1 MYYKSRTLVTA
12 SHSLVIERQVNVMT
26 DPGPEESPT
35 RYMLPEEEGKGLVD
49 YSLNP
54 HSPTKYP
61 IATKKRKKADKKK
74 TNKPKKEPGKSVQ
87 FKPKVTLKTIYTKL
101 KNHLEEVD
109 LTNKDDYPSRV
120 TAFALKRKSQKESLK
135 YQHQYR
141 PLMPRRMS
149 ILKHI
154 RDTLQ
159 GENGNQSSLSP
170 SQTLDPDEF
179 LESLSKLKQ
188 EEPYRNPSPLLTQ
201 ILYPCPIHPDQ
212 ALKIRETDTQWGHWE
227 YFKCPVKGCFVSCG
241 SHNVAN
247 YLDSAKRQLHEYY
260 YRLPLDKM
268 RCHCANPLAMTMSHS
283 EKPQGGYSSGAAGDC
298 VLSSS
303 GSMKTPEEK
312 TESG

>member
-87 FKPKVTLKTIYTKL
+87 FKPTVTLKTIYRTL
-101 KNHLEEVD
+101 RSQIEEIG
-109 LTNKDDYPSRV
+109 LANEDDYSSRV
-120 TAFALKRKSQKESLK
+120 TAFALKRKSQKEILK

-141 PLMPRRMS
+141 PLTPRRMM
-149 ILKHI
+149 IEKHI

-159 GENGNQSSLSP
+159 RENGNRSSYSST
-170 SQTLDPDEF
+170 SQTLTTN
-179 LESLSKLKQ
+179 SIQ
-188 EEPYRNPSPLLTQ
+188 T
-201 ILYPCPIHPDQ
+201 
-212 ALKIRETDTQWGHWE
+212 
-227 YFKCPVKGCFVSCG
+227 
-241 SHNVAN
+241 
-247 YLDSAKRQLHEYY
+247 
-260 YRLPLDKM
+260 
-268 RCHCANPLAMTMSHS
+268 
-283 EKPQGGYSSGAAGDC
+283 SS
-298 VLSSS
+298 
-303 GSMKTPEEK
+303 
-312 TESG
+312 